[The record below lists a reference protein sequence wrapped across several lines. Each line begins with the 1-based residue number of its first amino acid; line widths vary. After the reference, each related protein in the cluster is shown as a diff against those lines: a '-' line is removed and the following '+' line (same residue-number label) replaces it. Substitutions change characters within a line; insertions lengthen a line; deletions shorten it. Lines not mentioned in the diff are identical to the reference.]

1 MEYLFLEKK
10 KLFFY
15 NLTLFFYNN
24 ERGGHEKDVVLGSI
38 CIRVGNA
45 GGGGGLGVGKY

>member
-10 KLFFY
+10 SFLFY
-15 NLTLFFYNN
+15 NLTLFFYNL
-24 ERGGHEKDVVLGSI
+24 RGGHEKDVVLGSI

-45 GGGGGLGVGKY
+45 GGSGGLGVCKY

>member
-10 KLFFY
+10 VISFLQFNFIFY
-15 NLTLFFYNN
+15 NL
-24 ERGGHEKDVVLGSI
+24 RGGHEKDVVLGSI

-45 GGGGGLGVGKY
+45 GGSGGLGIDSY